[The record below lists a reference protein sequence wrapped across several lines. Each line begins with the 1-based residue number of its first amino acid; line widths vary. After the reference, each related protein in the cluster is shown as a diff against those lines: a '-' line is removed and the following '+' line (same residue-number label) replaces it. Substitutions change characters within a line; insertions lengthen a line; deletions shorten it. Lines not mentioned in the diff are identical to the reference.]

1 MSEFDL
7 AVIGGGAAGFFGAIA
22 FGEASPGSRIV
33 IIEKT
38 NAVLGKVK
46 ISGGGRCN
54 VTHACYEPK
63 AFTKHYPR
71 GEKNLIGPFHR
82 WGATET
88 IDWFAS
94 KGVELKTEADGRMFP
109 TTDQSTTII
118 ECLLEAA
125 TAAGVEIYYRCDV
138 ETLFADADGWRVC
151 FSEGPDISA
160 KAVLLASGGVRNG
173 VGARLTEHLGHE
185 VIPAAPSLFT
195 FKIRDPRLMDLSGV
209 SAPVV
214 RAAIPEL
221 SLETRGPC
229 LITHWGLS
237 GPAILK
243 LSALGARALADRD
256 YCFDVTINWLD
267 LSREEV
273 EAALQKEREASPK
286 KRVRSGVRSIDLPNR
301 LWAQLV
307 DFAEISH
314 ETTWSNLSKRGR
326 LDLVQQLVA
335 SQFSVDGKSMNKE
348 EFVTAGGINLRE
360 VNFKTMES
368 KLVPRLYFAGEVL
381 DIDGITGGFNFQA
394 AWTTGRI
401 AGESAA
407 AAISDPC

>member
-1 MSEFDL
+1 MSDFDL

-22 FGEASPGSRIV
+22 FGEAHPGSKIV
-33 IIEKT
+33 ILEKT

-63 AFTKHYPR
+63 VLTKYYPR
-71 GEKNLIGPFHR
+71 GEKSLIGPFHR

-88 IDWFAS
+88 VDWFTS
-94 KGVELKTEADGRMFP
+94 KGVELKTEGDGRMFP

-125 TAAGVEIYYRCDV
+125 TAAGVEVYYRCDV
-138 ETLFADADGWRVC
+138 ETLFAADDGWRVC
-151 FSEGPDISA
+151 FLEGADITA

-214 RAAIPEL
+214 KASIPEL
-221 SLETRGPC
+221 SLETEGPC

-256 YCFDVTINWLD
+256 YRFDVSINWVN
-267 LSREEV
+267 LSREAVEV
-273 EAALQKEREASPK
+273 SLQREREASPK
-286 KRVRSGVRSIDLPNR
+286 KRIRSGASSFGLPSR

-307 DFAEISH
+307 DAAEINV
-314 ETTWSNLSKRGR
+314 ETTWSNLSKQGR
-326 LDLVQQLVA
+326 LSLVEQLVA

-368 KLVPRLYFAGEVL
+368 KIVPRLYFAGEVL
-381 DIDGITGGFNFQA
+381 DIDGVTGGFNFQA

-407 AAISDPC
+407 AAIFDHC

>member
-160 KAVLLASGGVRNG
+160 KTVLLASGGVRNG

>member
-1 MSEFDL
+1 MSEFDF

-22 FGEASPGSRIV
+22 FGEAHPGSRIV

-54 VTHACYEPK
+54 VTHACCEPK

-71 GEKNLIGPFHR
+71 GEKSLIGPFHR
-82 WGATET
+82 WGAAET
-88 IDWFAS
+88 IDWFAE
-94 KGVELKTEADGRMFP
+94 KGVELKTEGDGRMFP

-118 ECLLEAA
+118 ECLLDAA
-125 TAAGVEIYYRCDV
+125 TAAGVEIYYRCDAD
-138 ETLFADADGWRVC
+138 TLFAREDGWRVC
-151 FSEGPDISA
+151 FLEGADITA

-173 VGARLTEHLGHE
+173 AGARLTEHLGHG

-209 SAPVV
+209 SAPAVK
-214 RAAIPEL
+214 ASIPEL
-221 SLETRGPC
+221 SLETQGPC

-237 GPAILK
+237 GPAVLK

-256 YCFDVTINWLD
+256 YRFDVSINWLN

-273 EAALQKEREASPK
+273 EASLQGEREASPK
-286 KRVRSGVRSIDLPNR
+286 KRVRSGVRSIELPNR

-307 DFAEISH
+307 DFAEISN
-314 ETTWSNLSKRGR
+314 ETTWSNLSKKDR
-326 LDLVQQLVA
+326 LDLVEQLVA
-335 SQFSVDGKSMNKE
+335 SKFTVDGKSMNKE

-381 DIDGITGGFNFQA
+381 DIDGLTGGFNFQA

-407 AAISDPC
+407 AAIYDPC